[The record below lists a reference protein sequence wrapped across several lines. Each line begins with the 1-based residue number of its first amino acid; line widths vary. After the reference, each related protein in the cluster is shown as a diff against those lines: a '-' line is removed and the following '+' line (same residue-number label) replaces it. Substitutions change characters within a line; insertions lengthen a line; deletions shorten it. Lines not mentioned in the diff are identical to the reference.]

1 MRRLCLATVLLGL
14 VFNGCAVVV
23 DPVTADPAPI
33 RATQFL
39 RPTLDSQTG
48 TWVAA
53 WVDPENF
60 AASFGAESDT
70 TGP

>member
-14 VFNGCAVVV
+14 LFNGCAVVT
-23 DPVTADPAPI
+23 DPVAADPAPI
-33 RATQFL
+33 RPTQLL
-39 RPTLDSQTG
+39 RPILDSETG

-60 AASFGAESDT
+60 AAAY
-70 TGP
+70 